1 MGGYHLWADGPCPYK
16 KGNRLWLWEQTGFY
30 LCSCSDFPPWWTLT
44 CKVNKLFLPHF
55 SFAQSVSSQKQKSK
69 LNQSPFYRSTEF
81 GRVERAAVRC
91 TAGELNPDGNPA
103 VRQLSLA
110 VATSLS
116 IPTTSLPSLLNT
128 QCHVSGHLHLPQFLT
143 PTASFPSPK
152 EYSLPWFAGS
162 LCLSREI
169 WEMTLAYALCYRI
182 SSPFQLPYTLA
193 PSPDPSHSF
202 STYPSFLL
210 ICMPFT
216 FLLST
221 FISTITDTSVYL
233 VSPVPKWLEL
243 KRWLFCT

>member
-1 MGGYHLWADGPCPYK
+1 M
-16 KGNRLWLWEQTGFY
+16 
-30 LCSCSDFPPWWTLT
+30 
-44 CKVNKLFLPHF
+44 NKLFLPHF

-162 LCLSREI
+162 LCLSLLRDD
-169 WEMTLAYALCYRI
+169 TSLC
-182 SSPFQLPYTLA
+182 T
-193 PSPDPSHSF
+193 
-202 STYPSFLL
+202 
-210 ICMPFT
+210 
-216 FLLST
+216 LLSHLLS
-221 FISTITDTSVYL
+221 IPAPLHPGSLPRPIT
-233 VSPVPKWLEL
+233 
-243 KRWLFCT
+243 LF